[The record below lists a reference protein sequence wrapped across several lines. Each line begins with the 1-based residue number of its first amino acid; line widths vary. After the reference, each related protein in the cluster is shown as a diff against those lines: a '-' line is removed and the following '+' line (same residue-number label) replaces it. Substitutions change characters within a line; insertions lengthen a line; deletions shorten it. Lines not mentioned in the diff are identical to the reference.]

1 MSYQQPPDDPYNQ
14 QTRASWPSQPSYP
27 PPPGQ
32 PQPGQPQPGQ
42 PQGQPQPGQPQQGQ
56 QQWYQQPPPQQQNY
70 GSGDAQSAWPQQ
82 APPAAQG
89 GYQAQPATPGYQVQP
104 AQQGYQA
111 PGYQVQAAQPGRGG
125 HRQGSVGGKQYA
137 LRGAEVFWYVLGCI
151 DFGAAYFSKIPT
163 KKAACEIFSELQL
176 DGQGSGQGYSLNG
189 AESVW
194 YTLMCIAFGAGYF
207 AKVWAKKA
215 LWEMVNMMRAAPPDQ
230 VQALARALTGSGAG
244 SAAQYPQ
251 RF

>member
-1 MSYQQPPDDPYNQ
+1 MRSGERSQSYSKP
-14 QTRASWPSQPSYP
+14 R
-27 PPPGQ
+27 
-32 PQPGQPQPGQ
+32 
-42 PQGQPQPGQPQQGQ
+42 
-56 QQWYQQPPPQQQNY
+56 
-70 GSGDAQSAWPQQ
+70 GSQSAESRQADASQ
-82 APPAAQG
+82 APQHGSHRAHR
-89 GYQAQPATPGYQVQP
+89 
-104 AQQGYQA
+104 
-111 PGYQVQAAQPGRGG
+111 QAA
-125 HRQGSVGGKQYA
+125 GKQYG
-137 LRGAEVFWYVLGCI
+137 LRGAEAFWYVLGCI

-176 DGQGSGQGYSLNG
+176 DGQGSSQGYSLNG

>member
-27 PPPGQ
+27 PPPGE
-32 PQPGQPQPGQ
+32 PQPGQ
-42 PQGQPQPGQPQQGQ
+42 QPGQPQQPGQ
-56 QQWYQQPPPQQQNY
+56 QQWYQQPPPPQQQQQQQNY
-70 GSGDAQSAWPQQ
+70 GSGDAQNAWPQQ
-82 APPAAQG
+82 AQPAAQG
-89 GYQAQPATPGYQVQP
+89 GYQAQPATAGYQVQP

-111 PGYQVQAAQPGRGG
+111 PGYPVPAAQPARGG

-137 LRGAEVFWYVLGCI
+137 LRGAEVFWYFLGCL

-230 VQALARALTGSGAG
+230 IQALTRALTGSGSG

>member
-27 PPPGQ
+27 PPPGE
-32 PQPGQPQPGQ
+32 PQPGQ
-42 PQGQPQPGQPQQGQ
+42 QPGQPQQPGQ
-56 QQWYQQPPPQQQNY
+56 QQWYQQPPPPPPQQQQQNY
-70 GSGDAQSAWPQQ
+70 GSGDAQNAWPQQ
-82 APPAAQG
+82 AQPAAQG
-89 GYQAQPATPGYQVQP
+89 GYQAQPATAGYQVQP

-137 LRGAEVFWYVLGCI
+137 LRGAEVFWYFLGCL

-194 YTLMCIAFGAGYF
+194 YTLMCLAFGAGYF

-230 VQALARALTGSGAG
+230 IQALTRALTGSGSG

>member
-14 QTRASWPSQPSYP
+14 QTRASWPGQPSYP
-27 PPPGQ
+27 PPPGD
-32 PQPGQPQPGQ
+32 
-42 PQGQPQPGQPQQGQ
+42 PQPGQPQQPGQ
-56 QQWYQQPPPQQQNY
+56 QQWYQQPQPGQQQNY
-70 GSGDAQSAWPQQ
+70 GSGEAQNAWPQPAQ
-82 APPAAQG
+82 PAAQG
-89 GYQAQPATPGYQVQP
+89 SYQAQPATAAYQVQPAQAGYQVQP
-104 AQQGYQA
+104 AQAGYQA
-111 PGYQVQAAQPGRGG
+111 PGYQVQAQPGRGG

-137 LRGAEVFWYVLGCI
+137 LRGAEVFWYFLGCL
-151 DFGAAYFSKIPT
+151 DFGMAYFSKIPT

-176 DGQGSGQGYSLNG
+176 DGQGSSQGYSLNG

-194 YTLMCIAFGAGYF
+194 YFLMCLAFGAGYF

-230 VQALARALTGSGAG
+230 IQALTRALTGSGSG